1 MGRLNKPAREGYTYR
16 SPGQTNAK
24 DVAPNLREDV
34 AASQSAD
41 NERIKRGLDTSGTR
55 AQNRSQVQNAAGRAI
70 TRTAGRAGLA
80 GLAAEAGYAVGK
92 KLDEETGVGK
102 KIVDKSGLGSA
113 AEKAANKR
121 DKVEL
126 SKDAKAR
133 LDEEEV
139 DNYRRETEAED
150 KERKA
155 YSGKDE
161 ANMKKG
167 GMTARFMSFSKA
179 GKPAGM
185 KPVTKMASG
194 GVTASR
200 RADGIAQRGKTR
212 GKMV

>member
-1 MGRLNKPAREGYTYR
+1 MATRWDNLPGLKDDVVARDREDTAKAKKGREVDSSKLTG
-16 SPGQTNAK
+16 GAK
-24 DVAPNLREDV
+24 DAVREAGKRAENRKVGRRGAGV
-34 AASQSAD
+34 AAF
-41 NERIKRGLDTSGTR
+41 EIGYG
-55 AQNRSQVQNAAGRAI
+55 VGRAI
-70 TRTAGRAGLA
+70 DEKTGL
-80 GLAAEAGYAVGK
+80 GK
-92 KLDEETGVGK
+92 KM
-102 KIVDKSGLGSA
+102 VDKSGLGSA
-113 AEKAANKR
+113 AEKAANMR

-150 KERKA
+150 KARKA

-161 ANMKKG
+161 ENYKGDGMKKG
-167 GMTARFMSFSKA
+167 GAVKSAKFMSFSKK

-194 GVTASR
+194 GSFRAS
-200 RADGIAQRGKTR
+200 ANGIAQRGKTR

>member
-1 MGRLNKPAREGYTYR
+1 MATRWDNLPGLNDDVLDRAREDFQKGRKGRNVDSSKLT
-16 SPGQTNAK
+16 GGAK
-24 DVAPNLREDV
+24 EAVRE
-34 AASQSAD
+34 
-41 NERIKRGLDTSGTR
+41 
-55 AQNRSQVQNAAGRAI
+55 AGRRAEN
-70 TRTAGRAGLA
+70 RNVGRAGA
-80 GLAAEAGYAVGK
+80 GQVMFELGYMGGR
-92 KLDEETGVGK
+92 KLDEKTGLGK
-102 KIVDKSGLGSA
+102 KMVDKSGLGDA
-113 AEKAANKR
+113 AEKAANMR

-150 KERKA
+150 KARKA

-161 ANMKKG
+161 ENYKGDGMKKG
-167 GMTARFMSFSKA
+167 GAVKSAKFMSFSKK

-194 GVTASR
+194 GSFRAS
-200 RADGIAQRGKTR
+200 ANGIAQRGKTR